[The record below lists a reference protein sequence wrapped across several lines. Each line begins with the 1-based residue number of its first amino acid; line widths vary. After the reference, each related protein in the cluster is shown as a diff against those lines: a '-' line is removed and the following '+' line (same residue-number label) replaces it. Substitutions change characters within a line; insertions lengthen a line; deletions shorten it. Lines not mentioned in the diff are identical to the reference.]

1 MTLAALPLTVFLN
14 DVVVPYEDDEV
25 TRLIIDSHD
34 AQAFAP
40 LRHLTVDDFHNW
52 LLSDAI
58 DSAAQAAAAAGITLK
73 MADAVSKLMRNQDL
87 ILVAKKCRVVTA
99 FRNTIGLPG
108 CLSTRLQPNHPT
120 DDASGITASLL
131 DGLHYGT
138 GDAGDTCQ
146 SLR

>member
-1 MTLAALPLTVFLN
+1 M
-14 DVVVPYEDDEV
+14 
-25 TRLIIDSHD
+25 
-34 AQAFAP
+34 
-40 LRHLTVDDFHNW
+40 
-52 LLSDAI
+52 
-58 DSAAQAAAAAGITLK
+58 
-73 MADAVSKLMRNQDL
+73 
-87 ILVAKKCRVVTA
+87 TA